1 VEKIDRTFVRYL
13 RYTVQWS
20 IVFFLI
26 YAGYIFYVF
35 VDHFAGNALPQE
47 SPLSS
52 PPVTRP
58 PSVDGF
64 LPIGS
69 FMALKLWVT
78 TGIFDRIHP
87 SGLVIFATA
96 LVMALLLK
104 KGFCGWICPVGAL
117 SDATWKIG
125 KKLFT
130 TTYRIHPYADYGLRS
145 LKYLLMIFFLYIVLL
160 KMSPYEIM
168 QFLEGDYYKIAD
180 VKMLYFFTSMSSVTF
195 ITLLALFLFSLVSK
209 NIWCRY
215 ICPYGALLGLISM
228 CSPLK
233 ITRNEDACIHCG
245 KCTRNC
251 PSLLP
256 VEEKMRVS
264 SPECTGCLTC
274 VSHCPARGALDIAV
288 SRKMI
293 LKPFFFALLIIVL
306 FFGSVGVAK
315 LAGKWHSAVPYG
327 EYQRIIPLANMLDHP

>member
-1 VEKIDRTFVRYL
+1 MKKIDRSYVRYL
-13 RYTVQWS
+13 RYTVQWG
-20 IVFFLI
+20 IVFFLV

-35 VDHFAGNALPQE
+35 VEHFSGNTF
-47 SPLSS
+47 SPGS
-52 PPVTRP
+52 PGSITPVTRP
-58 PSVDGF
+58 PSIDGF

-69 FMALKLWVT
+69 FMALKLWIS

-87 SGLVIFATA
+87 SGLVIFTAA

-117 SDATWKIG
+117 SDVTWKVG
-125 KKLFT
+125 KRLLG
-130 TTYRIHPYADYGLRS
+130 TTYRLHAYADYGFRS

-160 KMSPYEIM
+160 KMSSYEIM

-180 VKMLYFFTSMSSVTF
+180 VKMLYFFTRMTTVTA
-195 ITLLALFLFSLVSK
+195 ITLLALLFFSLVSK

-215 ICPYGALLGLISM
+215 LCPYGALLGLISM

-233 ITRNEDACIHCG
+233 ITRNKDACINCG
-245 KCTRNC
+245 QCTKNC

-256 VEEKMRVS
+256 VEEKIRVY

-274 VSHCPARGALDIAV
+274 VSHCPSKGALDVAV
-288 SRKMI
+288 SQRMI
-293 LKPFFFALLIIVL
+293 LKPVFFALLIIAL
-306 FFGSVGVAK
+306 FFGSVGTAK
-315 LAGKWHSAVPYG
+315 LAGKWHSSVTYG